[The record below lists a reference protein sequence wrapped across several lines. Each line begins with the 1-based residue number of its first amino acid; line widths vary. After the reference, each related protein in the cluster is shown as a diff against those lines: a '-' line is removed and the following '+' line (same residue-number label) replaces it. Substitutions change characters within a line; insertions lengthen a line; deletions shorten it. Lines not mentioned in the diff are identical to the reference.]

1 MKKNEKSGKNGI
13 VITISGG
20 LLENAEMFEKYSSAL
35 LEISKKYEKVVAV
48 TGGGKIARHYISIG
62 KDLGFDA
69 ETLDKLGIMVT
80 RIHSRILAKSL
91 KEKAKGNLEVN
102 KDVLCSYEEV
112 VNFVEKNGRCVA
124 VCGGMKPFQST
135 DKVAAD
141 ICQMLGF
148 KILIKATKVDG
159 IFDKKPEESGAK
171 IIKEL
176 SYEDLRALVKN
187 IEQSPGKYDLF
198 DIKGV
203 DVLEKGKIWMYVVNG
218 KDPKN
223 VVKAVFGKNLG
234 SLVKEKEA
242 VQ

>member
-1 MKKNEKSGKNGI
+1 MRKNDKKADKGI

-20 LLENAEMFEKYSSAL
+20 LLENADMFEKYSLAL
-35 LEISKKYEKVVAV
+35 LKISERYDKIVAV

-80 RIHSRILAKSL
+80 RIHSKILAKSL
-91 KEKAKGNLEVN
+91 EKKTKGDLKVN
-102 KDVLCSYEEV
+102 EDVLCKYEEV
-112 VNFVEKNGRCVA
+112 VRFVEESKRCIV

-148 KILIKATKVDG
+148 KKLIKATKVDG
-159 IFDKKPEESGAK
+159 IFDKNPKENGAK
-171 IIKEL
+171 MIKEL
-176 SYEDLRALVKN
+176 CYDDLRALVKN
-187 IEQSPGKYDLF
+187 MEQSPGKYDLF

-203 DVLEKGKIWMYVVNG
+203 DVLENGKIQMYVVNG

-223 VVKAVFGKNLG
+223 VVDAAFGKNVG
-234 SLVKEKEA
+234 SLVR
-242 VQ
+242 